1 MAKRNIGQE
10 LIAGLNEAVAYTRG
24 EITLKSENV
33 SLPKLPKEWKSKKI
47 TDLRIKKLRVSQSIL
62 AAYIGVTPSALQ
74 AWEQGLKKPSGSARR
89 LLELLDQ
96 QPKLILELISGEHDS
111 LKRA

>member
-1 MAKRNIGQE
+1 MAKRNIGEE
-10 LIAGLNEAVAYTRG
+10 LITGLKEAVAYTRG
-24 EITLKSENV
+24 EITLKSVNV
-33 SLPKLPKEWKSKKI
+33 SLPKPPKEWKSKKI
-47 TDLRIKKLRVSQSIL
+47 CDLRIKKLGVSQSIL
-62 AAYIGVTPSALQ
+62 AAYIGVSTSALQ

-96 QPKLILELISGEHDS
+96 EPKLILELISGEPDS

>member
-1 MAKRNIGQE
+1 MVKRNIGQE
-10 LIAGLNEAVAYTRG
+10 LITGLNEAIAYSRG
-24 EITLKSENV
+24 EITLKTLNI

-47 TDLRIKKLRVSQSIL
+47 TDLRTKKLKVSQSIL
-62 AAYIGVTPSALQ
+62 AAYLGVTASALQ

-96 QPKLILELISGEHDS
+96 EPKMILDLISGEKDS
-111 LKRA
+111 RKRA

>member
-10 LIAGLNEAVAYTRG
+10 LIIGLNEAIAYRRG
-24 EITLKSENV
+24 EITLKTQDV

-47 TDLRIKKLRVSQSIL
+47 TELRIKKLKVSQSIL

-74 AWEQGLKKPSGSARR
+74 AWEQGLKKPSGAARR

-96 QPKLILELISGEHDS
+96 EPQMILDLISGEHS
-111 LKRA
+111 ALKRA